1 MASSTSS
8 SSIDCTC
15 SLTRDTTTASNN
27 EAEPVVSVGSI
38 RGNWKLTASV
48 VSLRDIFNTIKDYA
62 FNETV
67 VNNYSDPIFIYLDIK
82 TKYTGALDQTAD
94 LILQM
99 FGDRILDKSYRYQ
112 RKNIC
117 ETSVCD
123 LMDKVVIMSNTGFQ
137 NTRLE
142 EYVNISTSNGNLQ
155 RLEYSDIIIRKNFNV
170 NAPDILYKSNK
181 SELQKILNDENS
193 DLEIKQ
199 MAETELIDLEKEY
212 EINEKK
218 LKLFL
223 LPKDEAD
230 KKNAI
235 IEIRAGTGG
244 LEASLFAA
252 DLFKMYEKV
261 SHKKKWS
268 VELISISRSEAG
280 GLKEVIASI
289 KGNNIYSTLKYESG
303 VHRVQR
309 VPDTETQGRVHTS
322 AATVAVLPEAEEV
335 DLKINESDLR
345 IDVFRAG
352 GPGGQSVNTTDSAVR
367 ITHIPTGLSVSQQDE
382 KSQHKNKAK
391 GMKILRARLYELER
405 SRIDQERSQ
414 DRKSKIGTGDRSE
427 RIRTYNFPQGRVTD
441 HRINLTLHKLEEF
454 LEGEA
459 FDEMIESLTL
469 QAQEES
475 LGSLN

>member
-1 MASSTSS
+1 MIPQKTIEELINKHTQLEKDLSSGKT
-8 SSIDCTC
+8 DKKFF
-15 SLTRDTTTASNN
+15 
-27 EAEPVVSVGSI
+27 AE
-38 RGNWKLTASV
+38 
-48 VSLRDIFNTIKDYA
+48 
-62 FNETV
+62 
-67 VNNYSDPIFIYLDIK
+67 
-82 TKYTGALDQTAD
+82 
-94 LILQM
+94 
-99 FGDRILDKSYRYQ
+99 KS
-112 RKNIC
+112 K
-117 ETSVCD
+117 
-123 LMDKVVIMSNTGFQ
+123 
-137 NTRLE
+137 
-142 EYVNISTSNGNLQ
+142 
-155 RLEYSDIIIRKNFNV
+155 EYSDLNEIISDAKKYLSFENDKI
-170 NAPDILYKSNK
+170 
-181 SELQKILNDENS
+181 ELQKILEDQNS
-193 DLEIKQ
+193 DEELLK
-199 MAETELIDLEKEY
+199 MAETEIKDLQIQFEK
-212 EINEKK
+212 NEKK

-223 LPKDEAD
+223 LPKDDAD

-244 LEASLFAA
+244 LEASLFAG

-268 VELISISRSEAG
+268 VELISISKSEAG

-289 KGNNIYSTLKYESG
+289 KGTNIYSTLKYESG

-322 AATVAVLPEAEEV
+322 AATVAVLPEVEEV
-335 DLKINESDLR
+335 DLKINDSDLR

-367 ITHIPTGLSVSQQDE
+367 ITHIPSGLSVSQQDE

-405 SRIDQERSQ
+405 TRIDQERSQ

-441 HRINLTLHKLEEF
+441 HRINLTIHKLEEF

-475 LGSLN
+475 LSNL